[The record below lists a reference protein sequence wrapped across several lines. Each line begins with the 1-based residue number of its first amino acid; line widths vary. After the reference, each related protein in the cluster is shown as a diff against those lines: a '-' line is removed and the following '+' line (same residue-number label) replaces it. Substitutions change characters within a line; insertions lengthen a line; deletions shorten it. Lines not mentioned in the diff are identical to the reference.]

1 LTKFHQDDHFQ
12 LARKSHLLQARAR
25 IIQSIRLFFID
36 HDFLEVE
43 TPLRIPSLAPEEHIE
58 AIRSE
63 DWFLQ
68 TSPELCMKRLVAAG
82 YPRIFQ
88 ISKCFRNAERGDK
101 HLPEFTMLE
110 WYVAGFDY
118 QQLMDQCEALIFSV
132 ARDLD
137 MVEINRQNHGYE
149 PQNKLRNVILSAVSR
164 QSRDSTNKF
173 QDTSFLKFESHNK
186 KINLSPPWEKYSVED
201 AFSKYAP
208 FSLEYALARDTF
220 DEILV
225 DYIEPHLGVNKPTFI
240 YDYPAKLAALAKLNK
255 KNPSVSERFELYI
268 GGLEIANGFSE
279 LTDALEQRRRFEEAL
294 EKRFAKNWTR
304 YPMPEKFLQTLET
317 MPSCAGIALG
327 LDRLVMI
334 LTGAASIDDVVAF
347 TPENL

>member
-1 LTKFHQDDHFQ
+1 LNELPSDNNFS
-12 LARKSHLLQARAR
+12 LARKLQVLQARAR
-25 IIQSIRLFFID
+25 IIQSIRLFFIN

-88 ISKCFRNAERGDK
+88 ISKCFRAGERGDK

-132 ARDLD
+132 ARDLG
-137 MVEINRQNHGYE
+137 VSEIIRQNK
-149 PQNKLRNVILSAVSR
+149 Q
-164 QSRDSTNKF
+164 
-173 QDTSFLKFESHNK
+173 
-186 KINLSPPWEKYSVED
+186 INFCPPWEKISVED

-225 DYIEPHLGVNKPTFI
+225 DYIEPHLGINKPSFI
-240 YDYPAKLAALAKLNK
+240 YDYPAKLAALAKLNE
-255 KNPSVSERFELYI
+255 NNHSLSERFELYI

-294 EKRFAKNWTR
+294 EKRSAKNWTR

-327 LDRLVMI
+327 IDRLAMI
-334 LTGAASIDDVVAF
+334 LTGATSIDEVVAF